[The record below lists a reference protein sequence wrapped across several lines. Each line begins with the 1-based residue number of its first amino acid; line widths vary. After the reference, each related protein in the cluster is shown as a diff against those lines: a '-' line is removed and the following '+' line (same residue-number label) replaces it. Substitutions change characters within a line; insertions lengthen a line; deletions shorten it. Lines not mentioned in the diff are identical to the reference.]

1 MNTDSSARREREAEQ
16 LQQDS
21 RRVLSRYYLAE
32 IDRRNEEFLES
43 PDTRPNSG
51 LREGDV
57 SHGEVNAVIR
67 GAEKTVI
74 FGQQTRLRA
83 GILMKE
89 DERLSRFHAGKDVVR
104 YFYGAIRLI
113 PEYFLDAIFERGI
126 SVTMVRDRDL
136 LVYGGPRCHQALHT
150 GRTRKTIY
158 IPEGVLMKAFE
169 AGYHPWAFAEILLH
183 ETWKLLDYYLIVELA
198 RRYQTWMHRHFG
210 VPGFFFVK
218 DTLLGLNKHRRIA
231 GEFEQTMRRRFRR
244 KSERGQRRQ
253 TKAYDEYDS
262 TTTDTEFMQFYRHY
276 FWDFYDWERP
286 GPENRPSDETPI
298 KVQGTVRKGDIFFR
312 EPLSRGERHVRRTP

>member
-1 MNTDSSARREREAEQ
+1 MNTDPSARREREAEQ

-57 SHGEVNAVIR
+57 SHGEVNAVIQ

-210 VPGFFFVK
+210 SAG
-218 DTLLGLNKHRRIA
+218 LLLRQGHAAGSQQTPAHRRRIRA
-231 GEFEQTMRRRFRR
+231 DD
-244 KSERGQRRQ
+244 
-253 TKAYDEYDS
+253 AA
-262 TTTDTEFMQFYRHY
+262 
-276 FWDFYDWERP
+276 
-286 GPENRPSDETPI
+286 
-298 KVQGTVRKGDIFFR
+298 
-312 EPLSRGERHVRRTP
+312 PLSSQIRARPATSDQGVRRI